1 MTDEALPPADP
12 PRLWRRLLP
21 VVAIA
26 ALAVGFLASGAYGEL
41 TLENLARYHEA
52 LQAAVAAR
60 PVLAGLALAGAI
72 ATIVSSGLPGGAV
85 FTVAGG
91 LLFGTIPGA
100 LLAAAGNSIGA
111 SVLYFATRQFFA
123 TGRAPPAIVEKIRA
137 GFHAHPVSYA
147 FFVRLVPLFP
157 FGATSIALAWLGCRY
172 PLFLVSSI
180 LGVLPATLVY
190 CALGSGLSKT
200 IDEHAKIELSLLGE
214 PRFLVP
220 LAALAVLALVPVLVG
235 WFRQRRA

>member
-1 MTDEALPPADP
+1 MPIPKSLK
-12 PRLWRRLLP
+12 RWIP
-21 VVAIA
+21 VLAIA
-26 ALAVGFLASGAYGEL
+26 ALALAVVASGAYREL
-41 TLENLARYHEA
+41 NLDNLARYHDA
-52 LQAAVAAR
+52 LQAAVAEH
-60 PVLAGLALAGAI
+60 PVLAALTLAGAI

-91 LLFGTIPGA
+91 LLFGTVPGA

-123 TGRAPPAIVEKIRA
+123 TGRPPPAIAEKIRA
-137 GFHAHPVSYA
+137 GFNAHPVSYA

-157 FGATSIALAWLGCRY
+157 FGATSITLAWLGCRY

-180 LGVLPATLVY
+180 LGVMPATLVY
-190 CALGSGLSKT
+190 CALGSGLSQT
-200 IDEHAKIELSLLGE
+200 IDEHAKIELSLLGQ

-235 WFRQRRA
+235 WFRQRRT